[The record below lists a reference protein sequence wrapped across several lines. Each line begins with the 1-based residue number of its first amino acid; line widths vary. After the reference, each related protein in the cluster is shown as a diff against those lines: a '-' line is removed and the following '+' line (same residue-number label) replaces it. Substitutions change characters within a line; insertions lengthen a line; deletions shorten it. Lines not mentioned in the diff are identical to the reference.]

1 MRRSVLVTAFVV
13 AAALGVAF
21 AQGHGRGRFFGP
33 VPGFHK
39 GFGHKGFGPGVPF
52 GFGHGAAIGF
62 VPGGMGFAS
71 GAGLA
76 PPSSFIPRFSI
87 RVGPGGG
94 KFLGHGGFRHRFI
107 QPGFFGGSV
116 VVPYPVWFGD
126 PYAYYSRE
134 QVAAAATEYVEQQRL
149 DVELQGV
156 KNELRALREERESAR
171 VAPPQAPK
179 AAPAEPALPPPP
191 EAPPTMF
198 VMRDGRKIETRNY
211 AIVGQTLWIFNERR
225 ATKFQIADLD
235 VDSTTKT
242 NAERGVDIHLP
253 RK

>member
-1 MRRSVLVTAFVV
+1 MRRRILLSVFVV
-13 AAALGVAF
+13 VVAVGVAT

-33 VPGFHK
+33 SPGFHK
-39 GFGHKGFGPGVPF
+39 GFGHGVPF

-62 VPGGMGFAS
+62 VPGGMGFAN
-71 GAGLA
+71 GAGI
-76 PPSSFIPRFSI
+76 PPTSSFIPRFSV
-87 RVGPGGG
+87 RVGPGSG
-94 KFLGHGGFRHRFI
+94 KFFGHRGFRHRFI

-134 QVAAAATEYVEQQRL
+134 QLAAAATEYVEQQRL

-171 VAPPQAPK
+171 VAPPPPPK
-179 AAPAEPALPPPP
+179 ADPALPPAP

-242 NAERGVDIHLP
+242 NAERGVEVHLP